1 MKFLSTFKINKGF
14 DRWLKL
20 VDELQPYTKKYEL
33 KMILLVPTMK
43 KQEYGI
49 WVKLTMLN
57 WLPISS
63 TTKKL

>member
-33 KMILLVPTMK
+33 NVPTMK